1 MKLRVEVGERVIMGC
16 LCLKSEAGNS
26 NDTTQALIKEE
37 GLTQAMVEPAVVP
50 PSLSTDDFKIEKMI
64 GKGSFGKV
72 FLVTKKDSGAL
83 YAMKV
88 LRKEM
93 IERRNQIVHTQA
105 ERSILGEVQ
114 CPFIVQLHYAFQTPD
129 KLYMVMD
136 YMSGGEL
143 FFHLRR
149 SGRFTEDRTR
159 FYAAEILLALEY
171 LHDRDIIYRDLKPEN
186 VLIDEDGHLRISD
199 FGLSKQGVTS
209 DGKAFTFCGTPEYLA
224 PEILRGIG
232 HDQAV
237 DFWSLGALI
246 YEMLSGA
253 PPNYSRNRDE
263 LFRNILTKPVEMKP
277 HFSVSG
283 CDLLQHLLQIDPKQ
297 RLSSAK
303 TMKEH
308 SFFSSISWPDLQS
321 KSIKSPFKPVISHNK
336 DMRNFDRMFTDEK
349 AVDSVSEQ
357 PLEGLSNKYPGFTYQ
372 DPRLK

>member
-1 MKLRVEVGERVIMGC
+1 MGC
-16 LCLKSEAGNS
+16 LCVKSEEADTS
-26 NDTTQALIKEE
+26 TSESTAALLNDDPKS
-37 GLTQAMVEPAVVP
+37 QAMTTPEAILLPVT
-50 PSLSTDDFKIEKMI
+50 TDDFKIEKMI

-72 FLVTKKDSGAL
+72 FLVTKKDSGIL

-93 IERRNQIVHTQA
+93 IERRNQIGHTQA
-105 ERSILGEVQ
+105 ERSILSEMD

-136 YMSGGEL
+136 YMNGGEL

-159 FYAAEILLALEY
+159 FYASEILLALEY
-171 LHDRDIIYRDLKPEN
+171 LHERQIIYRDLKPEN
-186 VLIDEDGHLRISD
+186 VLLDSEGHLRISD
-199 FGLSKQGVTS
+199 FGLSKKGVTS

-224 PEILRGIG
+224 PEILTGRG

-237 DFWSLGALI
+237 DFWSFGALV
-246 YEMLSGA
+246 YEMLVGA

-263 LFRNILTKPVEMKP
+263 MFRNMLTKPVEMKP
-277 HFSVSG
+277 YFSQNA
-283 CDLLQHLLQIDPKQ
+283 CDLLQRLLMIDPKQ

-303 TMKEH
+303 AVKEH
-308 SFFSSISWPDLQS
+308 AFFASINWSDLQHKAIS
-321 KSIKSPFKPVISHNK
+321 PPFKPVISHNK

-349 AVDSVSEQ
+349 AIDSV
-357 PLEGLSNKYPGFTYQ
+357 PEGSVPQDGRQYPGFTFTE
-372 DPRLK
+372 PKLR

>member
-1 MKLRVEVGERVIMGC
+1 MGC
-16 LCLKSEAGNS
+16 LCLKQDTSAS
-26 NDTTQALIKEE
+26 NDTTQALIKENPHSQVM
-37 GLTQAMVEPAVVP
+37 TEPASP
-50 PSLSTDDFKIEKMI
+50 PVALSTDDFKIEKMI

-72 FLVTKKDSGAL
+72 FLVTKKDTGVL

-88 LRKEM
+88 LRKDM

-105 ERSILGEVQ
+105 ERSILEEVQ

-149 SGRFTEDRTR
+149 NVRFTEDRTR

-171 LHDRDIIYRDLKPEN
+171 LHARNIIYRDLKPEN
-186 VLIDEDGHLRISD
+186 VLIDGDGHLRISD
-199 FGLSKQGVTS
+199 FGLSKKGVTT
-209 DGKAFTFCGTPEYLA
+209 DGKAYTVCGTPEYLA

-237 DFWSLGALI
+237 DFWSFGALV

-253 PPNYSRNRDE
+253 PPNYSKNRDE
-263 LFRNILTKPVEMKP
+263 LFRNILTKPVEMKS
-277 HFSVSG
+277 HFSSNA
-283 CDLLQHLLQIDPKQ
+283 CDLLFRLLQIDPKQ
-297 RLSSAK
+297 RLSTAK
-303 TMKEH
+303 AVKEH
-308 SFFSSISWPDLQS
+308 SFFAAISWSDLQS
-321 KSIKSPFKPVISHNK
+321 KSIRAPFKPLISHKK
-336 DMRNFDRMFTDEK
+336 DVKNFDQMFTNEE

-357 PLEGLSNKYPGFTYQ
+357 PLEEHANRYPGFTYQ
-372 DPRLK
+372 DPKIR

>member
-1 MKLRVEVGERVIMGC
+1 MGC
-16 LCLKSEAGNS
+16 LCPQPGSS
-26 NDTTQALIKEE
+26 PPNDTTQALVPEVTRSQPMI
-37 GLTQAMVEPAVVP
+37 EPISAP
-50 PSLSTDDFKIEKMI
+50 ITLSTDDFRIEKMI

-72 FLVTKKDSGAL
+72 FLVTKKDSGVL

-93 IERRNQIVHTQA
+93 IERRNQIMHTQA
-105 ERSILGEVQ
+105 ERSILEEVQ

-136 YMSGGEL
+136 YMNGGEL

-171 LHDRDIIYRDLKPEN
+171 LHERDIIYRDLKPEN
-186 VLIDEDGHLRISD
+186 VLMDSEGHLRISD
-199 FGLSKQGVTS
+199 FGLSKKGVTT
-209 DGKAFTFCGTPEYLA
+209 DGKAYTFCGTPEYLA

-237 DFWSLGALI
+237 DFWSLGALV

-263 LFRNILTKPVEMKP
+263 LFRNILTKPVEMKS
-277 HFSVSG
+277 HFSTSA
-283 CDLLQHLLQIDPKQ
+283 CDLLYHLLQIDPKQ
-297 RLSSAK
+297 RLSTAK
-303 TMKEH
+303 SMKEH
-308 SFFSSISWPDLQS
+308 SFFSSISWSDLQS
-321 KSIKSPFKPVISHNK
+321 KSIKPPFKPVITHTK
-336 DMRNFDRMFTDEK
+336 DMRNFDRAFTDEK

-357 PLEGLSNKYPGFTYQ
+357 LVEGHSNRYPDFTYQ